1 MHSMSTFDLYIEALR
16 RLAICQARAAAAYER
31 SNQPYEA
38 ARARRTADQAIAKV
52 NRLCRHSS

>member
-1 MHSMSTFDLYIEALR
+1 MSTFDLYIEALR